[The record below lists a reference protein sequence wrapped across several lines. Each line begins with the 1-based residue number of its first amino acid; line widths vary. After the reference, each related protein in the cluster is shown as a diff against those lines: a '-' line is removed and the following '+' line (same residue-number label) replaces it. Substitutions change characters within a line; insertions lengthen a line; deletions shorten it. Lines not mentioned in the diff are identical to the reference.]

1 MSEPVNKVG
10 RPQSSDPRKTLRFRV
25 LGSLADALRKEDRQ
39 WVEQALTVGLKK
51 RGKL

>member
-1 MSEPVNKVG
+1 MSEPVNRGG
-10 RPQSSDPRKTLRFRV
+10 RPPSSDPRKPLKFRV
-25 LGSLADALRKEDRQ
+25 LGSLADALKKEDRE